1 MCIAL
6 GRRITAC
13 ALALCALTSAAFAFG
28 YEPAEIAPRLC
39 RDGGGAWAR
48 VWPVDVG
55 NSTGQN
61 WKEKAASIHLGAGEG
76 ALPLVG
82 ERAEAIRVT
91 DAEGVEYLYNIMNAD
106 GKFVEKGVIPA
117 DSMLTIPATVDAGAT
132 RRYYVFAGNPLARYC
147 PDRLDSFR
155 RLPTNLDFE
164 SGENGVP
171 TGWVFDADSDP
182 SQKLTWT
189 EEAPASGQKCV
200 RCDCPEGSKP
210 SWIAARQKRIAVE
223 PGAQYRFTAR
233 VRGENVKGTCGWY
246 LHFGNADNEMVSSPM
261 LYSPEGTFD
270 WTAVSGVFTAP
281 DNTDQLSFGTVLHG
295 AGVAWFDCAEIER
308 VGDAPVKTRSYKI
321 GAEIALPCPEKR
333 YPTTDENVTEGAAT
347 FDQKKLG
354 VDPSSRMA
362 TIEIV
367 AANDG
372 DQIVMFDVSTLE
384 TRWNRALTSDDF
396 AILDLQARPVDFVF
410 FNDKAFFHANV
421 PQGVRACFVAVEK
434 TQGIAGRVKTTKNS
448 VANQAFP
455 GTTMQSSNA
464 EKADA
469 TPKTSTALALPG
481 FLAEKNL
488 LGKAGDFENLD
499 PKTLQ
504 AKDADQ
510 LKWDYNA
517 NDPGVTYSLFDSG
530 VPELGKQS
538 LRIVVDESAKR
549 MWRGWRLFIP
559 VQPGQNYYLGCA
571 IACDS
576 LGGDY
581 RMHMHWRRA
590 DGTLATSGMASIQDS
605 VSGKS
610 EWTLCSGRAVA
621 SPDAESVELH
631 LTSQNYGTSTYDS
644 VFMIPVNVGEV
655 RDFIGGK
662 DGVFQVPA
670 VAKVF
675 KDSTFAANEEALDLE
690 KGRAAYCALALDEEE
705 ILQFALRL
713 PQDGEYQVDAS
724 LPVMRVGGAI
734 LAAPEIFAVGNVY
747 VDYPT
752 NYYQSQAD
760 AAVRKFPK
768 GTPGCD
774 GWIGDWPDP
783 LIPIDRAS
791 AEGEERRDAALKELG
806 DKIDLCSDS
815 EILAINGFAGRLA
828 LKAHETRALWLRFKT
843 DANSRPGIYDGLLTL
858 RPKTGDPIRIPYKV
872 EVFGFD
878 APTTKVAGIYDA
890 RIATDYFGTGARR
903 DKLSKIADKLLERKL
918 SSDTPPADLHIVYD
932 KETGTAS
939 ADWTAYDAVMTEYFD
954 KKGGKYG
961 YYPYDFY
968 LFGWGVPP
976 KEIEGEAPY
985 EGTWPYEGVDRFA
998 LRPEYKRAYQAKL
1011 KLYWEHIKEKGW
1023 DDNLILYI
1031 SDEPF
1036 YSRPEIVSQMQALC
1050 DMIHEVDPAIPIY
1063 SSTWVYVPE
1072 WLHYL
1077 DVWGVGHYGGV
1088 SESQLKEI
1096 RDANGRIWWTT
1107 DGQMCLDTPYCA
1119 VERLLPYTCVKHG
1132 SEAYEFWGATW
1143 YTCNPIDTASH
1154 LYISQSDQPGV
1165 RYYVRYPNGDGY
1177 IFYAGDLVRRPG
1189 EILDSIRSEE
1199 AREGIEDAGWL
1210 EALRSEIEAKTL
1222 PGAPERLEAQKAFDA
1237 ALNYLPLNCGSGRY
1251 STRYISDPKAF
1262 EEIRLNVGR
1271 AIDKLTRDAK

>member
-1 MCIAL
+1 MSISL
-6 GRRITAC
+6 GRRLTPR
-13 ALALCALTSAAFAFG
+13 ALALCALTIAASAFG

-39 RDGGGAWAR
+39 RDGGGAWTRA
-48 VWPVDVG
+48 WPVDVD
-55 NSTGQN
+55 NATDQN
-61 WKEKAASIHLGAGEG
+61 WKEKALSLPIGAGED
-76 ALPLVG
+76 AFPLEG

-91 DAEGVEYLYNIMNAD
+91 DTDGVEYLFNIMNAD
-106 GKFVEKGVIPA
+106 GNFVEKGVIPA
-117 DSMLTIPATVDAGAT
+117 DSTLTIPATVDAGAT
-132 RRYYVFAGNPLARYC
+132 RRYYVFSGNPLARYC

-171 TGWVFDADSDP
+171 TGWVFDVPDP

-189 EEAPASGQKCV
+189 EESPASGKKCV
-200 RCDCPEGSKP
+200 RCDCPEGSKA
-210 SWIAARQKRIAVE
+210 SWIAARQLRTAVA

-233 VRGENVKGTCGWY
+233 VRGENVKGSCGWY
-246 LHFGNADNEMVSSPM
+246 LHFGNDDNEMVTSPM
-261 LYSPEGTFD
+261 LLTSEGTFD
-270 WTAVSGVFTAP
+270 WTTVSGVFTAP
-281 DNTDQLSFGTVLHG
+281 ENTDQLSFGTVLHG
-295 AGVAWFDCAEIER
+295 TGVAWFDAAELER
-308 VGDAPVKTRSYKI
+308 IGDAPFETRFHTI
-321 GAEIALPCPEKR
+321 GAEISLPNPEKR
-333 YPTTDENVTEGAAT
+333 YPTTDETASEGT
-347 FDQKKLG
+347 STLDLKKLG
-354 VDPSSRMA
+354 VDPSNRMA

-367 AANDG
+367 VTEEG
-372 DQIVMFDVSTLE
+372 DQIVLFDLSTLE
-384 TRWNRALTSDDF
+384 TRWNRSLSTDDF
-396 AILDLQARPVDFVF
+396 EILDLQGRPVDVVL
-410 FNDKAFFHANV
+410 FNGKAFFHANV
-421 PQGVRACFVAVEK
+421 PQGIRACFVVVEK
-434 TQGIAGRVKTTKNS
+434 TQGTSGRVNASKNA

-455 GTTMQSSNA
+455 GTMMQSSNA

-469 TPKTSTALALPG
+469 AIQTSTSLALPG

-499 PKTLQ
+499 PQ
-504 AKDADQ
+504 SFQPKDADQ
-510 LKWDYNA
+510 LKWSFDA
-517 NDPGVTYSLFDSG
+517 NEPGVTYALFDSG
-530 VPELGKQS
+530 VPDLGKQS
-538 LRIVVDESAKR
+538 LRVVVDESAKR
-549 MWRGWRLFIP
+549 MWRGWRLSAP
-559 VQPGQNYYLGCA
+559 VKPGQNYYVGCA

-576 LGGDY
+576 KGGDY

-590 DGTLATSGMASIQDS
+590 DGSLASAGMGSTQDG
-605 VSGKS
+605 VAGKRD
-610 EWTLCSGRAVA
+610 WTLTSSRVKA
-621 SPDAESVELH
+621 SEDAASLEIH
-631 LTSQNYGTSTYDS
+631 LTNQNYGTATYDS

-662 DGVFQVPA
+662 EGVFQVPA
-670 VAKVF
+670 VVKVF
-675 KDSTFAANEEALDLE
+675 KDSTFAASEETIDLK
-690 KGRAAYCALALDEEE
+690 KGRAAHCALALDEEE
-705 ILQFALRL
+705 ILQLALRL
-713 PQDGEYQVDAS
+713 PQDGEYQVSATR
-724 LPVMRVGGAI
+724 PVKRVGGAF
-734 LAAPEIFAVGNVY
+734 LPAPEIFAVGNVY

-760 AAVRKFPK
+760 ATVRKFPTS
-768 GTPGCD
+768 TPGCD

-783 LIPIDRAS
+783 LIPIDDVS
-791 AEGEERRDAALKELG
+791 ESGEARRNAALEELG
-806 DKIDLCSDS
+806 DKIALCGDS
-815 EILAINGFAGRLA
+815 EILAIDGFAGRLA

-843 DANSRPGIYDGLLTL
+843 DAKSQPGVYDGLLTL
-858 RPKTGDPIRIPYKV
+858 RPKTGAPIQIPYKV

-878 APTTKVAGIYDA
+878 APTTKVAAIYDA
-890 RIATDYFGTGARR
+890 RIATDYFGQGVRR
-903 DKLSKIADKLLERKL
+903 DKISKIADKLLERKL

-932 KETGTAS
+932 KATGTAS
-939 ADWTAYDAVMTEYFD
+939 ADWTSYDAVMSEYFD
-954 KKGGKYG
+954 KKGGKFG

-976 KEIEGEAPY
+976 KEVEGEAPY
-985 EGTWPYEGVDRFA
+985 EGTWPYEDVDRFA

-1011 KLYWEHIKEKGW
+1011 KLFWEHIKEKGW
-1023 DDNLILYI
+1023 DDNLVLYI

-1036 YSRPEIVSQMQALC
+1036 YSRPEIITQMQALC

-1063 SSTWVYVPE
+1063 SSTWIYVPE
-1072 WLHYL
+1072 WLRYL

-1088 SESQLKEI
+1088 SEEQLKEI

-1132 SEAYEFWGATW
+1132 AEAYEFWGATW

-1177 IFYAGDLVRRPG
+1177 IFYPGDLVRRPG

-1222 PGAPERLEAQKAFDA
+1222 PDTAERREAQKALNA
-1237 ALNYLPLNCGSGRY
+1237 ALNYLPLDCGSGRY
-1251 STRYISDPKAF
+1251 STRYISDPKKF

-1271 AIDKLTRDAK
+1271 AIDKLTNGAN